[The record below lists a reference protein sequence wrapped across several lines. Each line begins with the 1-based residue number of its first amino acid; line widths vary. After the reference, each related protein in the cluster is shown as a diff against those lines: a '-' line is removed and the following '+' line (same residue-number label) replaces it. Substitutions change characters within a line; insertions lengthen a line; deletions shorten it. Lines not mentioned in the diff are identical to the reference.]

1 MDAMGQATEQAVAAR
16 DRLAAELRSLVSDAE
31 EMLKAASRGGNEQ
44 LNLVRERL
52 ERGVNAAR
60 GELTAFQEAALDT
73 ARRKA
78 AETDEYVHEHPWNA
92 VGIAAAV
99 GVLLGVLLTRR

>member
-1 MDAMGQATEQAVAAR
+1 MNTMEQAADQAAAAR

-31 EMLKAASRGGNEQ
+31 EMLKAASRTGNDQ

-52 ERGVNAAR
+52 ERGVGAAR
-60 GELTAFQEAALDT
+60 DELNAFQEAALET
-73 ARRKA
+73 ARRTA
-78 AETDEYVHEHPWNA
+78 ADTNEYVHEHPWNA

>member
-1 MDAMGQATEQAVAAR
+1 MNTMEEAADQAATAR

-31 EMLKAASRGGNEQ
+31 EMLKAASRTGNDQ

-52 ERGVNAAR
+52 ERGVGAAR
-60 GELTAFQEAALDT
+60 DELNAFQEAAFET
-73 ARRKA
+73 ARRTA
-78 AETDEYVHEHPWNA
+78 ADTNEYVHEHPWNA

>member
-1 MDAMGQATEQAVAAR
+1 MDAMEQAADKAAAAR
-16 DRLAAELRSLVSDAE
+16 DRLADELRSLVSDAE

-60 GELTAFQEAALDT
+60 SELNSFQEAALET
-73 ARRKA
+73 ARRTA

>member
-1 MDAMGQATEQAVAAR
+1 MNTMEQAAEQAATAR

-31 EMLKAASRGGNEQ
+31 EMLKAASRSGNDQ

-52 ERGVNAAR
+52 ERGVGAAR
-60 GELTAFQEAALDT
+60 DELNAFQEAAFET
-73 ARRKA
+73 ARRTA
-78 AETDEYVHEHPWNA
+78 ADTNEYVHEHPWNA